1 MKHYTFCETI
11 SDLVNLIVDRTI
23 EFGSRNINNF
33 GTINFKVEDT
43 PTKDKIVDNQLEK
56 YYSIAAGT
64 YGISTIDVFDQEGI
78 QLIFGYYGG
87 TEGIQS
93 VYFDDNYEIDRD
105 KAAVKILDAIN
116 SLLRFEEP
124 SLKRNFIVK
133 VID

>member
-56 YYSIAAGT
+56 YYSIATGV